1 MKKIYL
7 SAVAVSLALL
17 GGPVLAQ
24 AADQM
29 RASVE
34 RELVLMGIDADVA
47 AMSDQQVMEIYQ
59 AVGDC
64 SCNATEAKAQV
75 EAILN

>member
-1 MKKIYL
+1 
-7 SAVAVSLALL
+7 
-17 GGPVLAQ
+17 
-24 AADQM
+24 
-29 RASVE
+29 VE
-34 RELVLMGIDADVA
+34 RELVLMGIEADVA